1 MVRLIFIFVV
11 LLNLKGLCQPQV
23 LITLSNS
30 PEKVVPGGHFTL
42 FFDVKSTSPL
52 PDSLHETVVLP
63 DKWNLLSLH
72 KPERISGQKAL
83 RYFFVVGT
91 PIESGAG
98 DFLIY
103 FKLNTGPED
112 IATPVKITIQQI
124 RKIEIFVVSKP
135 EFVKEG
141 DTLRVEYLVQNSG
154 NRTEKFALKTNRGI
168 IENFV
173 DSLALEPNTKVKIAV
188 NQVIPFTEN
197 NAWQSSSDLTV
208 NMTGNEAPVNQV
220 VSVPVFSSKIRKID
234 RYFRFPVEI
243 GGGYL
248 SYMYGNKSMTAYQYT
263 ATGAGFTDQKE
274 KHYVDFTI
282 RGPNQFVFPAIGSYD
297 QYSLNYQYKKKTFV
311 SVGDYV
317 LQLNNLMEF
326 GRFGRGIRLEQNF
339 KKIGYSVFY
348 QKARFYLNQ
357 KDAAGGKFIYKINE
371 SSNLAMSYASKNVM
385 YHNINF
391 WSNLLGVSA
400 IIRTKDIQLE
410 TELATGYARG
420 KTDYGAFVKFQF
432 VRRWINFNTNL
443 IYTGKNFYG
452 FYNNSLLINNNI
464 GFNITRE
471 LTLGIT
477 TNFSNVNPSLD
488 ANFYSVSPKDRSYT
502 AYMSYQVN
510 VKSRFFIFYS
520 TQEREDK
527 QQPSKFHYAENFGN
541 ISYNYNA
548 NKFALFYQGRYGYS
562 RNLLILDNT
571 GKKESFSNLVQP
583 SVRIFPWIW
592 IGGYFEHQHTSKF
605 SAADMVQNLFY
616 YGGNARINVK
626 RNLYANFLYRN
637 NYAPDELYIRR
648 SYMDASLLLDL
659 KRHRFTLTGGR
670 SFVPNIENSNQ
681 NTLFFTLKYVLK
693 LNIPLSKKRN
703 IGRVKGKLSGI
714 GFPKA
719 GNVVQLGSHKFLTDS
734 TGIFSFDGIAP
745 DQYYLSITQN
755 GSKNDGVIPNI
766 KMPLYIN
773 VKADSTNEIEIP
785 LTRTGN
791 IRGKVEFLKVK
802 QIGLASIL
810 GQRPTVLIKLTN
822 ETTSFLTELNEKEEF
837 SFKEMKPGNWTLSA
851 FIPGNQDRFLI
862 EESQKQL
869 DVEIDKTMNVTFK
882 VSPNEK
888 RIHFSTKSF
897 EVSIK
902 K

>member
-1 MVRLIFIFVV
+1 LIRLIFIFVV
-11 LLNLKGLCQPQV
+11 LINLRGLCQSQILV
-23 LITLSNS
+23 TLSNP
-30 PEKVVPGGHFTL
+30 PEKVIPGGHFTL
-42 FFDVKSTSPL
+42 FFDVKSTSSL
-52 PDSLHETVVLP
+52 PDTLQETIVLP
-63 DKWNLLSLH
+63 DKWNLLSQR
-72 KPERISGQKAL
+72 KPERITGQKEL
-83 RYFFVVGT
+83 RYFFVIGT
-91 PIESGAG
+91 PAESGAG
-98 DFLIY
+98 DFSIY
-103 FKLNTGPED
+103 FKLKSGQQEIT
-112 IATPVKITIQQI
+112 TPVQVTIQQF
-124 RKIEIFVVSKP
+124 RRIEIFVVSRP

-141 DTLRVEYLVQNSG
+141 DTLRIEYLVQNSG
-154 NRTEKFALKTNRGI
+154 NRTEKFAMKTNRGI
-168 IENFV
+168 IENFA
-173 DSLALEPNTKVKIAV
+173 DSIALEPNSKAKVIV

-197 NAWQSSSDLTV
+197 NAWQTSSDLTL
-208 NMTGNEAPVNQV
+208 NMAGDEVPVYQIV
-220 VSVPVFSSKIRKID
+220 TVPVFSSKIRKID
-234 RYFRFPVEI
+234 PYFRFPIEI

-263 ATGAGFTDQKE
+263 ATGSGFTDQNG

-297 QYSLNYQYKKKTFV
+297 QYSLNYQYKKKTFL

-339 KKIGYSVFY
+339 KKMGYTVFY

-371 SSNLAMSYASKNVM
+371 SSNLALSYASKNVIF
-385 YHNINF
+385 HNVNF
-391 WSNLLGVSA
+391 WSDLLGISA
-400 IIRTKDIQLE
+400 TIRTKDIQLD

-420 KTDYGAFVKFQF
+420 KTDYGSFVKFQF
-432 VRRWINFNTNL
+432 VRNWITVNINL

-464 GFNITRE
+464 GFNITKK

-477 TNFSNVNPSLD
+477 TNFSNVNPGLD

-502 AYMSYQVN
+502 AFVTYQLN
-510 VKSRFFIFYS
+510 LKNRFFIFYS

-548 NKFALFYQGRYGYS
+548 GKFALFYQGRYGYS
-562 RNLLILDNT
+562 RNLQISDNSET
-571 GKKESFSNLVQP
+571 RESFSNLMQP
-583 SVRIFPWIW
+583 SVKIFPWIW
-592 IGGYFEHQHTSKF
+592 IGGYFEHQHTNKF
-605 SAADMVQNLFY
+605 SAADIVQDLFY
-616 YGGNARINVK
+616 YGGNARVNVK

-659 KRHRFTLTGGR
+659 KRHRFTLTGGH

-681 NTLFFTLKYVLK
+681 NTLFFTLKYALK

-703 IGRVKGKLSGI
+703 VGRVRGKLTGI

-719 GNVVQLGSHKFLTDS
+719 GNLIQLGSHKFLTDS
-734 TGIFSFDGIAP
+734 TGRFSFEGISP
-745 DQYYLSITQN
+745 DQYYLSMTQN

-766 KMPLYIN
+766 KMPMYIH

-791 IRGKVEFLKVK
+791 IQGKVEFSNAR
-802 QIGLASIL
+802 QIGLSSIL

-869 DVEIDKTMNVTFK
+869 DIEIDKTMNVTFK

-897 EVSIK
+897 EVSVK